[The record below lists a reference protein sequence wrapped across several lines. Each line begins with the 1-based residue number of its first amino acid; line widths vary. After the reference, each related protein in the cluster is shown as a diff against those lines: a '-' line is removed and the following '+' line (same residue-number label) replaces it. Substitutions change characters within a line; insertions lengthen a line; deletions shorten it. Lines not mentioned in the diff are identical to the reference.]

1 MSVNL
6 FFINFLY
13 IGNNITFF
21 KTSWRYSLSLIYEN
35 VDGWLYI
42 CVGYE
47 SLRLIVVNYL
57 SNANDLFFF
66 NFLSLLLILFF
77 SRIFYDL
84 PNKFSVGND
93 LGENVLNLS
102 SDLFFKLSLISSK
115 HKYLTDLDKLDLK
128 LDWLGK
134 DVNEV
139 GFLFVK
145 NDNSLFIY
153 FCNR

>member
-1 MSVNL
+1 
-6 FFINFLY
+6 
-13 IGNNITFF
+13 
-21 KTSWRYSLSLIYEN
+21 

-128 LDWLGK
+128 LD
-134 DVNEV
+134 
-139 GFLFVK
+139 
-145 NDNSLFIY
+145 
-153 FCNR
+153 